1 MKRLKQL
8 SMAVVLTLMFALSAF
23 AGDIQIPA
31 PAPPPPGA
39 SSEMAPGE
47 IHIGVNSPAAPG
59 DSVTEVAL
67 NILQSLL
74 SVF

>member
-1 MKRLKQL
+1 MKRLEQL
-8 SMAVVLTLMFALSAF
+8 IMAVVLTLMFSLSGF

-31 PAPPPPGA
+31 PASLPPGA

-47 IHIGVNSPAAPG
+47 IHIGGNNLNVPS
-59 DSVTEVAL
+59 DSATEVAL
-67 NILQSLL
+67 NLLQSLL